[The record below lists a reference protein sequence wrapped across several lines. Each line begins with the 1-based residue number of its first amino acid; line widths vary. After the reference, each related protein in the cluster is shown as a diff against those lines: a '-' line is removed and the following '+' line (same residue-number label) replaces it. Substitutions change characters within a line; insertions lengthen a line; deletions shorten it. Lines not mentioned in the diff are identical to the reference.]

1 MLRFLVQ
8 FLKYP
13 KSIGAVAPSGKF
25 LAKKMMQPV
34 NFQNAACIVEY
45 GPGTGVFTKELVKRK
60 NKKTKL
66 ILIEQNQ
73 LFCKI
78 LKRKFKNQP
87 GVYIIEGSAE
97 NVNKYI
103 DKFGFKTVDY
113 IISGLP
119 FASLPPELSKNILKE
134 TKKAIGKRGRFI
146 TFQYSMVKRKFFEQ
160 YFKICG
166 CLLEMCNIPP
176 AYVLVMKN
184 SNSKIPI

>member
-78 LKRKFKNQP
+78 LKRKF
-87 GVYIIEGSAE
+87 
-97 NVNKYI
+97 
-103 DKFGFKTVDY
+103 
-113 IISGLP
+113 
-119 FASLPPELSKNILKE
+119 
-134 TKKAIGKRGRFI
+134 
-146 TFQYSMVKRKFFEQ
+146 
-160 YFKICG
+160 
-166 CLLEMCNIPP
+166 
-176 AYVLVMKN
+176 
-184 SNSKIPI
+184 

>member
-1 MLRFLVQ
+1 MFKFLIQ
-8 FLKYP
+8 FLKHP

-34 NFQNAACIVEY
+34 NFTNAACIVEY

-60 NKKTKL
+60 NRQTKL
-66 ILIEQNQ
+66 ILIEQNP
-73 LFCKI
+73 LFCKM
-78 LKRKFKNQP
+78 LKRKFKNQA
-87 GVYIIEGSAE
+87 GVYIVEGSAE

-103 DKFGFKTVDY
+103 NKLGFKTADY

-119 FASLPPELSKNILKE
+119 FASLPKELSENILKE
-134 TKKAIGKRGRFI
+134 TKKAIGNRGRFI

-160 YFKICG
+160 YFKISG
-166 CLLEMCNIPP
+166 GLLEMRNIPP

-184 SNSKIPI
+184 N